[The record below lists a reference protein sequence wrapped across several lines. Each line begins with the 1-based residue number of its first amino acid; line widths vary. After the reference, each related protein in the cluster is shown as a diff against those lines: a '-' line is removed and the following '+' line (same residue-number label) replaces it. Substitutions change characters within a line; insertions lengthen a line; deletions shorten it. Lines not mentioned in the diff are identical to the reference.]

1 VERPP
6 RALSPLE
13 ALRAA
18 LGLIGASKGAA
29 FALGFSLYAS
39 LVAVCCG
46 LGVFAAPFFLCELWA
61 LLLANG
67 TGLEIPRS
75 RAWIAAGLIQ
85 TLAVLVTWSVL
96 LVALCVLRPE
106 LLTGGSV
113 DLSGDRVAILL
124 QALVA
129 MNVAGALV
137 IGVSVHAQYAPAILL
152 ERGGSVVGA
161 VLESARLVHDSSAL
175 RTFITSGLAHALQ
188 AGVPLVGTTLLTTL
202 ASSWS
207 MALYGMLLLPVSVG
221 ALLVGQGMVVASYLH
236 VRPKVTEHDLSAL
249 CRTSSGLLVGLS
261 LLLGTLAGPVAVSFA
276 ALKPAEAEPG
286 AALMPDDV
294 LLRLGPSEAL
304 TERFI
309 EHTALSVR
317 LDHGRVTVMAG
328 DGGGAGHIPTG
339 APVRQVRVGR
349 ARPVQ
354 RRADAELSFAVE
366 LRLEDGRVLVTQI
379 DEAGVRRD
387 DSIERRVASR
397 LRVVPA
403 LMLLLALVWAAT
415 WVARMLPEQARLL
428 QRYEREKS
436 ADPNLDLRVLRFR
449 SFTLALWLAPA
460 TAASWWVATSV
471 LAR

>member
-1 VERPP
+1 VTPPP
-6 RALSPLE
+6 RALSPVE

-18 LGLIGASKGAA
+18 LGLIGASKGAVL
-29 FALGFSLYAS
+29 ALGFSLYAS

-61 LLLANG
+61 LLIANG
-67 TGLEIPRS
+67 TGNEVPRS
-75 RAWIAAGLIQ
+75 RAWVAAGLIQ
-85 TLAVLVTWSVL
+85 ALAVLVTWSVL

-106 LLTGGSV
+106 LVTGGSM
-113 DLSGDRVAILL
+113 DFSGDRMATLL

-137 IGVSVHAQYAPAILL
+137 IGVSVHVQYAPAILL
-152 ERGGSVVGA
+152 ERGGSAVSA
-161 VLESARLVHDSSAL
+161 VLESARLVQESSAL
-175 RTFITSGLAHALQ
+175 RTFFTSGLAHALQ

-202 ASSWS
+202 PSSWS
-207 MALYGMLLLPVSVG
+207 MALYGMLLLPASVG
-221 ALLVGQGMVVASYLH
+221 ALLVGQAMVVASYLN
-236 VRPKVTEHDLSAL
+236 VRPHITEHDLSAL
-249 CRTSSGLLVGLS
+249 CRTSAGLLVGLS

-286 AALMPDDV
+286 AALLPDDV
-294 LLRLGPSEAL
+294 MLRLGPSEAFA
-304 TERFI
+304 ERFI

-317 LDHGRVTVMAG
+317 LDHGRVSVLAG
-328 DGGGAGHIPTG
+328 DGGGAGHVPTDG
-339 APVRQVRVGR
+339 PVRQVRVAR
-349 ARPVQ
+349 AQPVQ
-354 RRADAELSFAVE
+354 QRATAELNFAIE

-403 LMLLLALVWAAT
+403 LMLLFALVWAAA
-415 WVARMLPEQARLL
+415 WVARTLPAQARLL
-428 QRYEREKS
+428 QHFERRRS
-436 ADPNLDLRVLRFR
+436 ADPTLDLRVLRAR

-460 TAASWWVATSV
+460 TAASWWVAMSV